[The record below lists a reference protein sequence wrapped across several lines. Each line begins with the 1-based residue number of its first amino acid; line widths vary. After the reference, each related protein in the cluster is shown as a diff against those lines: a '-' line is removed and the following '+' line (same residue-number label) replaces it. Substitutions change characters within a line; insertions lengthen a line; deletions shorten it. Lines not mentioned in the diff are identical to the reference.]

1 MPNDIYRRLARVEA
15 MANAQKAE
23 LIETMQKAYS
33 NACESLNEEKAA
45 ALARKLR
52 DKLLDASDKEMSLD
66 RLGIDT
72 SSTTKFIASLTTI
85 FKSKWAEYRQ
95 ALRDLPEQEGF
106 PFNVKFPVSPDNEED
121 EIK

>member
-1 MPNDIYRRLARVEA
+1 MPNDIYRRLARAEA

-23 LIETMQKAYS
+23 LMETLQKAYA
-33 NACESLNEEKAA
+33 NACEARNEEEAA

-66 RLGIDT
+66 RLGLDT

-85 FKSKWAEYRQ
+85 FMGKWAEYRQ

-106 PFNVKFPVSPDNEED
+106 PFNVKFPVSLDNEEE